1 MNKITITMVSLVA
14 MTGLAG
20 AQQKGAGTGSA
31 TAGVGAGV
39 KVDAKAGVAG
49 SGAAVGAGAKV
60 DTKAGAGS
68 ATAGTTGAVNGGAA
82 PKMEMPKPP
91 AEIAAA
97 AKAMARMTC
106 KGQGMGMDMQMAD
119 MTGTTTAKTDLD
131 GWWIREDLNFTV
143 GKGKS
148 SWKMKMVQFMNYD
161 TKLAKW
167 HVIGMDNGGGL
178 NVGMADMKDG
188 KYELTA
194 DMTMPM
200 GSGQFRDHGDM
211 TDKKNVKFWGE
222 MSMDKGKSW
231 TKVYEV
237 TCK

>member
-1 MNKITITMVSLVA
+1 MNKFTITMVSLVA

-31 TAGVGAGV
+31 ATGVAAGV
-39 KVDAKAGVAG
+39 KVDAKAGAAG
-49 SGAAVGAGAKV
+49 TTVGAGAKV
-60 DTKAGAGS
+60 DAKTGTATAVDAKAGAG
-68 ATAGTTGAVNGGAA
+68 AAA

-91 AEIAAA
+91 AEIAAT

-143 GKGKS
+143 GKGKAA
-148 SWKMKMVQFMNYD
+148 WKMKMVQFMNYD
-161 TKLAKW
+161 AKLAKW

-194 DMTMPM
+194 DMSSPM
-200 GSGQFRDHGDM
+200 GSGMFRDHGDM